1 MLAVDTSSLV
11 EFLKGS
17 KGTDIELIERAL
29 DEKNLILPPIVLSEV
44 LSDPKLSASI
54 KKTLQNIPTLPL
66 LDGFWV
72 NAGYL
77 RSQALAHKR
86 KARLGDALITQFCI
100 DHQIPLITRDKDF
113 KTFQTHKNFK
123 LILCET

>member
-29 DEKNLILPPIVLSEV
+29 DEKNLILPPIVLSEI
-44 LSDPKLSASI
+44 LSDPKLSATI

-66 LDGFWV
+66 VDGFWV
-72 NAGYL
+72 KAGNL
-77 RSQALAHKR
+77 RSQALARKR

-113 KTFQTHKNFK
+113 KTFQAHKNFK